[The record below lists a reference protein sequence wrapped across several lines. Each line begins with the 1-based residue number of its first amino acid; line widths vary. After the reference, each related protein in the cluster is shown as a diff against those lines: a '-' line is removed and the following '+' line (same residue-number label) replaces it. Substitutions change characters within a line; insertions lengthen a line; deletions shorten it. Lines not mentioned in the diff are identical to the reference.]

1 MITGTAVVSDYCGQ
15 VGPEYTGLTIAIPSG
30 GLSTLSYD
38 VPVGGSVRDISE
50 GYTKRLDPRDLHCP
64 KWGVEKPNGGL
75 GGWKVGPP
83 FMPII
88 LAPPEL
94 QSLNTDWARCTYP
107 TDRGWIVTYGI
118 FDPPR
123 FLTPAGPDLIQSL
136 TPVAETVVTTSQTPK
151 STGREAQPAS
161 QISGSAAKTTHSN
174 AVHPFPTPLPDSDRS
189 ATEIPDPIK
198 TAPTS
203 VSKAAPKKHDAS
215 SHGAVD
221 DPSHGDPDA
230 FDPLDPDRPNP
241 TKQDTSDPA
250 GVDILKLI
258 DPTRSDSLDPDRPNP
273 TKQDI
278 SDPAGVDIL
287 KLIDPTRSDS
297 LDPNRHGSIHPDSHL
312 KKPQVVSPSDSNREP
327 FVGANGP
334 QTTIDID
341 GVMYTAFEQVKP
353 SEVRHSQAA
362 QSKDGGN
369 EASIG
374 GNGHFTTVNIGGIT
388 YSAFGEDKPV
398 QKNGAK
404 ELGGEMGLESKGP
417 RTTVN
422 LGEIIFGAFGGHTSR
437 VQPSVITIGGS
448 KITVRPS
455 GLFIDGT
462 ALSEGDLPT
471 TIAGTPILIDS
482 SGIMIGSERVI
493 FTPADPII
501 TGKPTP
507 LDSPGSLIGPDL
519 GGPVSPDPVITEE
532 GQIITVINPSAIAV
546 NGITLSANAPA
557 TTISGVVYTIDS
569 SGELVMNDPNTD
581 LSAAGTLALVS
592 SIITVDGL
600 AITEE
605 PDRIMVGG
613 STLTPGGSSVII
625 SGTPIRLGTS
635 GVLVVGTHSIDM
647 PQITLPPALVSSTL
661 NFGGLKITEKA
672 DQVIVGGLTLTPGG
686 SAVTISGTSISLG
699 SRGNLVVGTST
710 VDLTKESSPIISS
723 QGITTANGNKPI
735 EDSGAPKELYS
746 LNPWKLFLW
755 LYLGVQI
762 IR

>member
-1 MITGTAVVSDYCGQ
+1 MITGTAVVSDYCEQ

-38 VPVGGSVRDISE
+38 VPVGSSIENVSE

-64 KWGVEKPNGGL
+64 KWGVEKHNGGL

-94 QSLNTDWARCTYP
+94 LSINTDWARCHYP
-107 TDRGWIVTYGI
+107 TDVGWIVTYGI

-123 FLTPAGPDLIQSL
+123 FLTPAGPDLIQSI

-161 QISGSAAKTTHSN
+161 QISGSAAKTTHL
-174 AVHPFPTPLPDSDRS
+174 AALDPLPTPLPDSDRS
-189 ATEIPDPIK
+189 AIKILDPIK
-198 TAPTS
+198 AAPTS
-203 VSKAAPKKHDAS
+203 VSKAAPKKHDPS

-221 DPSHGDPDA
+221 DPSSGDPNE

-273 TKQDI
+273 TKQDT
-278 SDPAGVDIL
+278 SDPAGVDIV
-287 KLIDPTRSDS
+287 KLIDPTRSDT
-297 LDPNRHGSIHPDSHL
+297 LDSDRHGSIHPDSHL

-327 FVGANGP
+327 DVGVNGP

-341 GVMYTAFEQVKP
+341 GVMYTAFEQVRP
-353 SEVRHSQAA
+353 SQAA
-362 QSKDGGN
+362 QSKVGGN

-388 YSAFGEDKPV
+388 YSAFGADKPV

-417 RTTVN
+417 RATVN
-422 LGEIIFGAFGGHTSR
+422 LGEIIFGAFGGHTSSVR
-437 VQPSVITIGGS
+437 PSVITIGGS
-448 KITVRPS
+448 KITARPS
-455 GLFIDGT
+455 GLFFDGT
-462 ALSEGDLPT
+462 VLSEGDLPI
-471 TIAGTPILIDS
+471 TIAGTPILIDP
-482 SGIMIGSERVI
+482 SGILIGSERVI

-501 TGKPTP
+501 TGRPTP
-507 LDSPGSLIGPDL
+507 LDSPSSLVGPDL
-519 GGPVSPDPVITEE
+519 GGPVSPDPVITKD

-557 TTISGVVYTIDS
+557 ATISGVVYTIDS

-613 STLTPGGSSVII
+613 LTLTLGGSSVII
-625 SGTPIRLGTS
+625 SGTPIRLGAS
-635 GVLVVGTHSIDM
+635 GVLVVGTHSIDI

-661 NFGGLKITEKA
+661 NFGGLKITEKP

-699 SRGNLVVGTST
+699 SRGILVVGTST
-710 VDLTKESSPIISS
+710 VDLTKETSPIISS
-723 QGITTANGNKPI
+723 QGTTTANGNNPI
-735 EDSGAPKELYS
+735 EASGAPKELYS
-746 LNPWKLFLW
+746 LNPWKIFLW
-755 LYLGVQI
+755 VFLGVQI